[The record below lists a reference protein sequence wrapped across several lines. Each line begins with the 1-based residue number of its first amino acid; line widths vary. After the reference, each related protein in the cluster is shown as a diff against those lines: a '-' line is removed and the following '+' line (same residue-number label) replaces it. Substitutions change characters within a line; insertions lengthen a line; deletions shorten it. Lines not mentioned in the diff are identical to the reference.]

1 VRFEHKL
8 RFRFVVIEVSQGS
21 TSAGVAPLPYL
32 LNVFNFKILFRE
44 VTLLFT
50 RLSLQQETRIKNKQ
64 KMEKEMIFAARNQSA
79 SSMQRSVNNVLMA
92 VGKALNGAKVPVE
105 WLRKYYSAVC
115 EKELT
120 FSQTL
125 LLINA
130 QLAFIAAAFPV
141 SMPVVGRIACCVWLV
156 FSLKKCEKEI

>member
-1 VRFEHKL
+1 
-8 RFRFVVIEVSQGS
+8 
-21 TSAGVAPLPYL
+21 
-32 LNVFNFKILFRE
+32 
-44 VTLLFT
+44 
-50 RLSLQQETRIKNKQ
+50 
-64 KMEKEMIFAARNQSA
+64 MEKNMVFTASNQTVN
-79 SSMQRSVNNVLMA
+79 SMQRSGNTVIMA
-92 VGKALNGAKVPVE
+92 ANKALNGVKMPIE

-130 QLAFIAAAFPV
+130 QMAFIAAAFPA

-156 FSLKKCEKEI
+156 FSLKKCKKEI

>member
-1 VRFEHKL
+1 
-8 RFRFVVIEVSQGS
+8 
-21 TSAGVAPLPYL
+21 
-32 LNVFNFKILFRE
+32 
-44 VTLLFT
+44 
-50 RLSLQQETRIKNKQ
+50 
-64 KMEKEMIFAARNQSA
+64 MEKEMIFAARNQSA

-92 VGKALNGAKVPVE
+92 VDKALNGAKVPVE

-130 QLAFIAAAFPV
+130 QMAFIAAAFPA

-156 FSLKKCEKEI
+156 FSLKKCKKEI

>member
-1 VRFEHKL
+1 
-8 RFRFVVIEVSQGS
+8 
-21 TSAGVAPLPYL
+21 
-32 LNVFNFKILFRE
+32 
-44 VTLLFT
+44 
-50 RLSLQQETRIKNKQ
+50 
-64 KMEKEMIFAARNQSA
+64 MEKNMVFTASNQTVN
-79 SSMQRSVNNVLMA
+79 SMQRSGNTVIMA
-92 VGKALNGAKVPVE
+92 ANKALNGVKMPIE

-130 QLAFIAAAFPV
+130 QMAFIAAAFPA

>member
-1 VRFEHKL
+1 
-8 RFRFVVIEVSQGS
+8 
-21 TSAGVAPLPYL
+21 
-32 LNVFNFKILFRE
+32 
-44 VTLLFT
+44 
-50 RLSLQQETRIKNKQ
+50 
-64 KMEKEMIFAARNQSA
+64 MEKEMIFAARNQSA

-130 QLAFIAAAFPV
+130 QLAFIAAVFPA
-141 SMPVVGRIACCVWLV
+141 SMPVVGHIACCVWLV